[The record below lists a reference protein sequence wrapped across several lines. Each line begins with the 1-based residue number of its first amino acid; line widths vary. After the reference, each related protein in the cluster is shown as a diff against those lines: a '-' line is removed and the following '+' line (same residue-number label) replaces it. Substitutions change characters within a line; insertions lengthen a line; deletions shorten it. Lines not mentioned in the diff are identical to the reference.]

1 MSIAMCLLVADDRAA
16 LFLADEVKEVD
27 DLDRD
32 VRVEVKTVKTSET
45 AANAKDDR
53 DVPRRPKRNSTLKWR
68 IILALVSLPLRP
80 PLRYNRPRHQLVAT
94 TST

>member
-27 DLDRD
+27 DLDRG

-45 AANAKDDR
+45 AVNAKDDR

-68 IILALVSLPLRP
+68 TTLALVVP
-80 PLRYNRPRHQLVAT
+80 PLKPLLRHNLLRHQLVAT